1 MAGGAFKGFVA
12 GLGGTA
18 LLTVVAAAVVGGRP
32 EGPNGVVN
40 APQPTVAASI
50 PEPVPGSTTYL

>member
-50 PEPVPGSTTYL
+50 PEPVRS